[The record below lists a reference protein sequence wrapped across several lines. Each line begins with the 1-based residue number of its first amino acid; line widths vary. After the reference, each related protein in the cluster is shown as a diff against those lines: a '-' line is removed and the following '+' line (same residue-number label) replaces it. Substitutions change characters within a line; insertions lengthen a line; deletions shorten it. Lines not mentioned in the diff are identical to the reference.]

1 VSKRDTGVLLVVKDG
16 IQLMITI
23 ATPMAILTAVLLSAA
38 SPACSG
44 GSSQGTSAF
53 GPPLASCETA
63 VLQTPF
69 AVNCGQAAEPVRFC
83 AHIPGGAVLISD
95 MGEVRYRAF
104 RNDEETAQA
113 VLTETLSGG
122 LLNRV
127 IQTRRT
133 DVVIHYFRGNDSSKW
148 ITGIPTY
155 GTLDFGEVY
164 EGIRCE
170 LDVREGRLIRRFV
183 LQPGTDPGR
192 IRVRVDGE
200 AVVLKT
206 CPNGRIE
213 AGAGPRS
220 VLASRVT
227 AVENRDGER
236 VSVEID
242 YWVDGTEYGFGVGA
256 YDSRY
261 PLVIESAVDLPGG
274 SRISSRP
281 PVETGAD
288 KPQYILGGAP
298 SLVRHSTAGAPLES
312 MRGDLDVWIARFD
325 ADSGTPRAVAFVG
338 GTGNEVAERPHSI
351 AVDRA
356 GDVFIAGRTHSTDF
370 PTTPGA
376 FDESYNF
383 WGDVFVVKLDGRL
396 STLVASTFLGEWG
409 FEYCSGLAIDDDG
422 NVYVAGGTRSSSFP
436 TTVQGHDPTYNGD
449 YDIFV
454 SRFDTRLAS
463 LRASTF
469 FGGSGDE
476 FCSGIRVSPAG
487 EIYVTGSTV
496 SVDFPIASRAY
507 GNTRNAESVAFLS
520 RFDQDLR
527 CVSVPMLLAAPES
540 RGELAWRW
548 SSLSREDLEF
558 LRNAARE
565 AAGVPGRNPSAPSVP

>member
-1 VSKRDTGVLLVVKDG
+1 MHTSPGASTHCVISGDNDHSHERLSPCLFSPGVVRFHPCRPEDEDSQVSKRDTGVLLVVKDG

-325 ADSGTPRAVAFVG
+325 ADSGTPRAVAFV
-338 GTGNEVAERPHSI
+338 AEQ
-351 AVDRA
+351 A
-356 GDVFIAGRTHSTDF
+356 
-370 PTTPGA
+370 
-376 FDESYNF
+376 
-383 WGDVFVVKLDGRL
+383 
-396 STLVASTFLGEWG
+396 
-409 FEYCSGLAIDDDG
+409 
-422 NVYVAGGTRSSSFP
+422 TRSRNALTPSP
-436 TTVQGHDPTYNGD
+436 
-449 YDIFV
+449 
-454 SRFDTRLAS
+454 
-463 LRASTF
+463 ST
-469 FGGSGDE
+469 GPAT
-476 FCSGIRVSPAG
+476 CSSPAG
-487 EIYVTGSTV
+487 HIPRTFQRPPAPSMKATISGVTYLSSSWTA
-496 SVDFPIASRAY
+496 ASRRSSPRPSL
-507 GNTRNAESVAFLS
+507 GNGGSNTAVVWRSTTTETCTWPEAPAHRVS
-520 RFDQDLR
+520 RRR
-527 CVSVPMLLAAPES
+527 CRAMIQPTTATTTSS
-540 RGELAWRW
+540 CRGLIPALPLFAHRRF
-548 SSLSREDLEF
+548 S
-558 LRNAARE
+558 AARGTSS
-565 AAGVPGRNPSAPSVP
+565 AAASG